1 MGFGAII
8 TAGESFTVVESIM
21 PWITEARIE
30 MELSKP
36 TKFALRFED
45 DLCEGD
51 PEVASDPTLS
61 SNVMIGIFVQ
71 VAGGL
76 HCLVFGPI
84 TRIRTSS
91 MVGGTGSWIEV
102 HGEDR
107 RAIMNR
113 TATQMTW
120 TGRAS
125 EIAKGVF
132 GAYHIPC
139 EVETS
144 TIDYHDDQ
152 HSLSQRATDLA
163 FLEDIARR
171 NVFEFW
177 LDYETSEQPGGAIS
191 CTYTARMKSSPPKGG
206 EFLLPGPPVLVANQ
220 GYSITV
226 NPPPGECVKVTKFEA
241 RVDYERPNS
250 ARGFG
255 QAAGS
260 GEDVRTTGTHP
271 VDPMTPDW
279 TTLSQVMDVERRA
292 VAPPET
298 DPDEQQLAERA
309 MLNEAAWFVEVDCS
323 TTLDLINFCVKPHM
337 IVDVRNVGTRLSG
350 AYQVK
355 SAIHVINA
363 ADHFIDFKLRANGLR
378 PPQPAAGGL

>member
-8 TAGESFTVVESIM
+8 TAGESFTVIDSIM
-21 PWITEARIE
+21 PWITEARVE

-36 TKFALRFED
+36 TRFALRFED
-45 DLCEGD
+45 DLCEGE

-61 SNVMIGIFVQ
+61 SNVMIGIFVH
-71 VAGGL
+71 VAGAL

-84 TRIRTSS
+84 TRIRTAS
-91 MVGGTGSWIEV
+91 MVGGTGSWVEV

-107 RAIMNR
+107 RAVMGR

-125 EIAKGVF
+125 DVAKAVM

-139 EVETS
+139 EVEPTLKEYA
-144 TIDYHDDQ
+144 DEQ
-152 HSLSQRATDLA
+152 HGLSQRATDLA

-171 NVFEFW
+171 NVLEFW
-177 LDYETSEQPGGAIS
+177 IDYDTVERPGGTIS

-206 EFLLPGPPVLVANQ
+206 EFLIPGPPVLVADQ
-220 GYSITV
+220 GYTIALH
-226 NPPPGECVKVTKFEA
+226 PPPGECVKVTKFEA
-241 RVDYERPNS
+241 RVDYERPNA

-255 QAAGS
+255 QAAETGA
-260 GEDVRTTGTHP
+260 DVRTTGTHP
-271 VDPMTPDW
+271 LDPMTPDW
-279 TTLSQVMDVERRA
+279 TTLRQMQDVERIA

-323 TTLDLINFCVKPHM
+323 TTLDLVKFCVKPHM
-337 IVDVRNVGTRLSG
+337 IVDVQNAGTRLSG

-355 SAIHVINA
+355 TATHVINA

-378 PPQPAAGGL
+378 PPQHSAGVL

>member
-8 TAGESFTVVESIM
+8 TSGEGFTVIDSIM
-21 PWITEARIE
+21 PWITEARVE

-51 PEVASDPTLS
+51 PEVATNPALR
-61 SNVMIGIFVQ
+61 SNEMIGIFVR
-71 VAGGL
+71 VRDAL

-91 MVGGTGSWIEV
+91 MVGGTGSWMEV

-107 RAIMNR
+107 RVVMNR
-113 TATQMTW
+113 VGIQATW
-120 TGRAS
+120 TGFAS
-125 EIAKGVF
+125 DAATSILGV
-132 GAYHIPC
+132 YDIPC
-139 EVETS
+139 EVEQTLKYYE
-144 TIDYHDDQ
+144 DAQ
-152 HSLSQRATDLA
+152 NGLSQRATDLA

-171 NVFEFW
+171 NVLEFW
-177 LDYETSEQPGGAIS
+177 LDYEPSEVPGTGGIS

-206 EFLLPGPPVLVANQ
+206 EFLIPGPPVLTASG
-220 GYSITV
+220 GYAINV
-226 NPPPGECVKVTKFEA
+226 QPPPGECVKVTKFEA
-241 RVDYERPNS
+241 RVDYERPNA

-255 QAAGS
+255 QAAATGES
-260 GEDVRTTGTHP
+260 VETPGEDTIEP
-271 VDPMTPDW
+271 VTPDW
-279 TTLSQVMDVERRA
+279 TTIRQIDGVERTEL
-292 VAPPET
+292 APAIT

-323 TTLDLINFCVKPHM
+323 STLDLIDFCVKPHM
-337 IVDVRNVGTRLSG
+337 IVDVRNAGTRLSG

-355 SAIHVINA
+355 TATHVINA
-363 ADHFIDFKLRANGLR
+363 TDHFIDFKLRANGLR
-378 PPQPAAGGL
+378 AEAA